1 MPVRREGAG
10 ASAAG
15 QSVGMCQR
23 VEGVAATT
31 LLFLAPRLALTLS
44 TREREAGVRGRWQ
57 MRPMPGQMRPMP
69 TPTLRPHCPVS
80 SSSDSKHRPEGMT
93 PNRGALHW
101 GNALT
106 RSDLPRGTG
115 QTTCPSGPP
124 LSRAHR
130 KAARAASDDG
140 AQELAR

>member
-31 LLFLAPRLALTLS
+31 LLFLAPRLALTLA

-80 SSSDSKHRPEGMT
+80 FLLGLHASSRGGDPEKG
-93 PNRGALHW
+93 
-101 GNALT
+101 
-106 RSDLPRGTG
+106 
-115 QTTCPSGPP
+115 C
-124 LSRAHR
+124 
-130 KAARAASDDG
+130 AASG
-140 AQELAR
+140 ERAYEV